1 MFQQCDALTKKGQ
14 RCVNNSKHCSENKH
28 YCGIHAKQ
36 LFPEKK
42 LPLNTTECVVCYND
56 VPNKKA
62 ERTVCNHVFC
72 KKCLGKWLRLNHTCP
87 LCRTQLREPTRV
99 LSEDDLEA
107 LANEFIMDLVRNN
120 QISLLDDNNLYITI
134 EINPNDY
141 VLLEQWNNH
150 VHNVDQIVHL
160 L

>member
-1 MFQQCDALTKKGQ
+1 MFQQCDALTKKGH
-14 RCVNNSKHCSENKH
+14 RCVNNSKHRTKNEH

-36 LFPEKK
+36 LFPDKQ
-42 LPLNTTECVVCYND
+42 LPLNIIECVVCYNE
-56 VPNKKA
+56 VPNTKA

-72 KKCLGKWLRLNHTCP
+72 KHCLSKWLKRNHTCP
-87 LCRTQLREPTRV
+87 LCRSQLREPTTV
-99 LSEDDLEA
+99 LSEEYLET

-120 QISLLDDNNLYITI
+120 NISVLNDNLYITI
-134 EINPNDY
+134 EVNPNDL

-150 VHNVDQIVHL
+150 VHDAHQIVHL